1 MGSEVRQLVVGSRG
15 IFRVGRGGF
24 RRFVR
29 FHGGAFD
36 GRLLKAAQAFIKR
49 HDLEGF

>member
-1 MGSEVRQLVVGSRG
+1 MGSEVRQVVVGRRG
-15 IFRVGRGGF
+15 IFRVGF

-49 HDLEGF
+49 HDLEGL